1 MNSSNRYASS
11 FSDVSSDFPEILRSR
26 NRDLKTT
33 LNNFWV
39 ITLHVCSYFF
49 SSSTLL
55 ETAENLKYV
64 FWGERGCLEGHL
76 RIHKCRRRED
86 FIDGTDKNM
95 ASLYDMK
102 IHYERCLS
110 FDACYFINLFT
121 FSFQVLPSEL
131 ESEIQQKTKHSKLY
145 YNKGLWNNCEH
156 FESNLMSSSF
166 NLKYTNQN
174 DF

>member
-1 MNSSNRYASS
+1 
-11 FSDVSSDFPEILRSR
+11 
-26 NRDLKTT
+26 
-33 LNNFWV
+33 
-39 ITLHVCSYFF
+39 
-49 SSSTLL
+49 
-55 ETAENLKYV
+55 
-64 FWGERGCLEGHL
+64 
-76 RIHKCRRRED
+76 
-86 FIDGTDKNM
+86 M
-95 ASLYDMK
+95 APLYDMK

-110 FDACYFINLFT
+110 FDACYFIYLFM

-174 DF
+174 DFINVYSFDTSKCL